1 MRFARGPILQ
11 PGAGN
16 ILWICLC
23 SPPSHLDFFLGV
35 GGILRGVASF
45 FRKYILP
52 TAQKVASSKAGKVS
66 IAAVK
71 SGAKQMIENALEG
84 KSADNR
90 NVVKKV
96 KSEVTNA
103 IKRTISNKL
112 QDNPPK
118 KLRVKKKNKQ
128 KSKKKTSKSFFD

>member
-11 PGAGN
+11 PGAGDIVRN
-16 ILWICLC
+16 CLC
-23 SPPSHLDFFLGV
+23 PLPSHQVFLLGV
-35 GGILRGVASF
+35 GGILRGVATF

-90 NVVKKV
+90 IVAKKV
-96 KSEVTNA
+96 KNEVTNA

-118 KLRVKKKNKQ
+118 KLKMKKKNKQ
-128 KSKKKTSKSFFD
+128 KSKKKSPKSFFD